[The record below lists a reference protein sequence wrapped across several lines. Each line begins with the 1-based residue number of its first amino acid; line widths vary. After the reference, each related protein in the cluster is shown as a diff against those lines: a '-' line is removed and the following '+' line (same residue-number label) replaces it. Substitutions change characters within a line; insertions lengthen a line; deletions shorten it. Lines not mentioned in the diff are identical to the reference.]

1 MTFDYL
7 YLLMKKEIKVYH
19 DETDLK
25 KKFDRAILIQK
36 FHNQE
41 LLNR

>member
-1 MTFDYL
+1 MTSDYL

-36 FHNQE
+36 FIIKNC
-41 LLNR
+41 